1 MDKPILSDNMKV
13 VTCPKCGKIL
23 QKSIT
28 TVSEFVCPCKYKF
41 DAVVQGDFVM
51 YYNVRRHI
59 VGGTYRTLISVQ
71 NPLRLCRTGI
81 CRSLSA
87 G

>member
-1 MDKPILSDNMKV
+1 MDKSILSDNMKV

-51 YYNVRRHI
+51 YYNPSDGKSKELATFFFERF
-59 VGGTYRTLISVQ
+59 
-71 NPLRLCRTGI
+71 
-81 CRSLSA
+81 SA
-87 G
+87 L

>member
-51 YYNVRRHI
+51 YYNPSDGKSKELATI
-59 VGGTYRTLISVQ
+59 FFDQ
-71 NPLRLCRTGI
+71 F
-81 CRSLSA
+81 SA
-87 G
+87 L

>member
-28 TVSEFVCPCKYKF
+28 TVSEFACPCKYKF

-51 YYNVRRHI
+51 YYNPSDGKSKELATFFFERF
-59 VGGTYRTLISVQ
+59 
-71 NPLRLCRTGI
+71 
-81 CRSLSA
+81 SA
-87 G
+87 L

>member
-51 YYNVRRHI
+51 YYNPRDGKSKELATFLFERF
-59 VGGTYRTLISVQ
+59 
-71 NPLRLCRTGI
+71 
-81 CRSLSA
+81 SA
-87 G
+87 L

>member
-1 MDKPILSDNMKV
+1 MDKLILSDNMKV
-13 VTCPKCGKIL
+13 VACPKCGKIL

-51 YYNVRRHI
+51 YYNPSDGKSKELAKIFFERFSALLRRVI
-59 VGGTYRTLISVQ
+59 RI
-71 NPLRLCRTGI
+71 
-81 CRSLSA
+81 
-87 G
+87 